1 MTTRMKHTDVFSSI
15 RNVAMKLKPE
25 NGKIILFGSQARGD
39 AHENS
44 DWDILV
50 LLDKDKIEVIDH
62 DKFTYPFWELGWE
75 INAMFILLY
84 IPQKNGALSL
94 TLLSEIM

>member
-50 LLDKDKIEVIDH
+50 LLDRIR
-62 DKFTYPFWELGWE
+62 
-75 INAMFILLY
+75 
-84 IPQKNGALSL
+84 
-94 TLLSEIM
+94 